1 MVKRARIED
10 EDETKKIVEGSNKG
24 GIASANYNNGENM
37 ASDNACVLDECHLR
51 TNNILSSN
59 SLETEGDLPHGK
71 MSSIF
76 MERPMCLPPKAD
88 KYRLRSILPSDEAAL
103 PPSK

>member
-1 MVKRARIED
+1 MVKRARIEV
-10 EDETKKIVEGSNKG
+10 EDETEKIVEGSNKG
-24 GIASANYNNGENM
+24 GISSANDNNGENM
-37 ASDNACVLDECHLR
+37 ASDNACVLNEFHLR

-59 SLETEGDLPHGK
+59 KLETEGDLPHGQ

-88 KYRLRSILPSDEAAL
+88 KYCL
-103 PPSK
+103 

>member
-10 EDETKKIVEGSNKG
+10 EDETKKIVVGSNKG
-24 GIASANYNNGENM
+24 GIASANDNNGENM
-37 ASDNACVLDECHLR
+37 ASNNSCVLNEFHLR

-59 SLETEGDLPHGK
+59 NLETKGDLPHGQ

-76 MERPMCLPPKAD
+76 MERPMCFPPKAN
-88 KYRLRSILPSDEAAL
+88 KYRL
-103 PPSK
+103 

>member
-1 MVKRARIED
+1 
-10 EDETKKIVEGSNKG
+10 
-24 GIASANYNNGENM
+24 M
-37 ASDNACVLDECHLR
+37 ASNNASVLNEWHLR

-76 MERPMCLPPKAD
+76 MERPLCFPPKVD
-88 KYRLRSILPSDEAAL
+88 KYHL
-103 PPSK
+103 

>member
-1 MVKRARIED
+1 ME
-10 EDETKKIVEGSNKG
+10 
-24 GIASANYNNGENM
+24 
-37 ASDNACVLDECHLR
+37 SDNACVLNEFHLR

-59 SLETEGDLPHGK
+59 RLETKGDLPHGK

-88 KYRLRSILPSDEAAL
+88 KYCLRSGLPSDEVSL
-103 PPSK
+103 PPSNLLQYSTDPKKS

>member
-1 MVKRARIED
+1 
-10 EDETKKIVEGSNKG
+10 
-24 GIASANYNNGENM
+24 M
-37 ASDNACVLDECHLR
+37 ATDNACVINESHLR

-59 SLETEGDLPHGK
+59 SIETEGDLPHGQ

-88 KYRLRSILPSDEAAL
+88 KYHLRSSLPSDEAAL
-103 PPSK
+103 PPSNLLQYSTDPKKY